1 VLSHRPNTPVRAAAS
16 AKRKFFVIIWQ
27 GRNTMV
33 VLPDRDKD
41 LGELK
46 LGQLI
51 VTLERREPPGL
62 NSMRSP

>member
-1 VLSHRPNTPVRAAAS
+1 VLSHQPSTPVRAAAR
-16 AKRKFFVIIWQ
+16 AERKFFVIIWH

-33 VLPDRDKD
+33 ALPDRDKD

-46 LGQLI
+46 PGQLI